1 MNKTNLLKIVAGA
14 AVVSSILL
22 LSGCATEA
30 NYAAAVYSW
39 RGASQSSLYTV
50 WGYPNKVQTLP
61 NGHKLLV
68 YKYENKGVNPTY
80 YTPGSTNVRTN
91 RYGDTR
97 VSSSSGYYSGGGSY
111 DYNCMTQFELS
122 RKGYVLNASF
132 RGNNCVGTQDFALQ
146 YANPKNRPVFKNN

>member
-1 MNKTNLLKIVAGA
+1 MNKTNLLKIVAGT

-39 RGASQSSLYTV
+39 RGASQDSLYTV
-50 WGYPNKVQTLP
+50 WGYPNHVWSLG

-68 YKYENKGVNPTY
+68 YKYEDKGVNPTY
-80 YTPGSTNVRTN
+80 YTPGSTSVKTYPDGYTRVRT
-91 RYGDTR
+91 T
-97 VSSSSGYYSGGGSY
+97 SGSYSGGGSY
-111 DYNCMTQFELS
+111 NYHCLTTFEIS

-132 RGNNCVGTQDFALQ
+132 RGNSCVGTQDFALQ
-146 YANPKNRPVFKNN
+146 YANPQNRPVFKNN